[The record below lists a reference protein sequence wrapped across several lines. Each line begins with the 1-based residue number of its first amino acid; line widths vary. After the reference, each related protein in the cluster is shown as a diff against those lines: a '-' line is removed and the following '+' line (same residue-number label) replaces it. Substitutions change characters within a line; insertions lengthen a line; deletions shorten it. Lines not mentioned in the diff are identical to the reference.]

1 MLWASIHN
9 YIQQS
14 TTYYAALI
22 RAASASLS
30 HLDTKTLKRKQ
41 SPYPT
46 SPLPSARVENHA
58 LVLPAL
64 DILERLVE
72 VLPAALDGSR
82 LLLVAVQVGV
92 DKLDEPIDILGR
104 HLTRW
109 LACIQRAGHGG
120 KTY

>member
-1 MLWASIHN
+1 MFWASIHE

-14 TTYYAALI
+14 TTYYAALVW
-22 RAASASLS
+22 AASSTSLS
-30 HLDTKTLKRKQ
+30 HLDTKTLKRKR
-41 SPYPT
+41 PIPIKLNHT
-46 SPLPSARVENHA
+46 SARVENHT

-92 DKLDEPIDILGR
+92 DKLDEPVDILSR
-104 HLTRW
+104 HLAHGQW
-109 LACIQRAGHGG
+109 CCIADHRG
-120 KTY
+120 